1 MAFGKSRRTFID
13 WGGISFPFFSLSHPL
28 SIESVCECH
37 PWQRLIAWS
46 CFGGVMLMCRH
57 ASKQTQLTSVDTD
70 RVVFC
75 DVFTSLPP
83 AHLTPLILC
92 LVHICIA
99 LADAETRVRIC
110 SHCRDSHPW
119 CVSSPL
125 SWFDSLLFLRKLSW
139 EDKKKKKNSDATLP
153 KATCFIQQCCTCS
166 FLGLFC
172 L

>member
-110 SHCRDSHPW
+110 SHCRDSRPW

-125 SWFDSLLFLRKLSW
+125 SWFDSLLFLRKISW
-139 EDKKKKKNSDATLP
+139 EDKKKKNSDTTLP

-166 FLGLFC
+166 FLGLFR